1 MNAYL
6 EDVRMKM
13 VDAVERGM
21 PKSEAALVS
30 LGSEAWVAVYWAA
43 VRRAGTVAEQKP
55 GAAKN
60 SEEREERWLNGQI

>member
-6 EDVRMKM
+6 EDVCMKM

-30 LGSEAWVAVYWAA
+30 IIANRS
-43 VRRAGTVAEQKP
+43 
-55 GAAKN
+55 
-60 SEEREERWLNGQI
+60 

>member
-30 LGSEAWVAVYWAA
+30 LGSEAWVAV
-43 VRRAGTVAEQKP
+43 
-55 GAAKN
+55 
-60 SEEREERWLNGQI
+60 